1 MEKSLPRLN
10 TKNTKEDMLKAYN
23 ELVQRFQEKSSAQ
36 PEKKAEVARAA
47 EVALVEKTA
56 AYTVES
62 IIKNLADLNIN
73 LGKGLASLGEELTAE
88 AAKLVEIRQ
97 AITIESKKVE
107 ELHDIDLAANT
118 LEQLIQEHAN
128 RKAAFEAEI
137 AESEARFE
145 EEMAAKKSDWK
156 KEQDAYIA
164 AQKESEAR
172 LKKERDREKEEYEYT
187 LALARRKEKDL
198 YETQKAALQKALKE
212 ERQTQEQE
220 LAARETAVAAQEENL
235 AQLQKQVAGF
245 PKELSNAVE
254 QARREVQQAA
264 DAKAKQETLLAAKE
278 GEGEKKVAALKI
290 AALEEMV
297 SKQNAQIEALTRK
310 LEEANTQVQ
319 AIAVKAI
326 EGASNARA
334 LSTINEIAME
344 QAKNLSGKR

>member
-1 MEKSLPRLN
+1 VEKSLPRLN
-10 TKNTKEDMLKAYN
+10 PKNTKEEMIKAYN

-47 EVALVEKTA
+47 ESALVEKTA
-56 AYTVES
+56 SYTVES

-88 AAKLVEIRQ
+88 AAKLAEIRQ
-97 AITIESKKVE
+97 AIAIENKKLE
-107 ELHDIDLAANT
+107 ELHDIDVAANT
-118 LEQLIQEHAN
+118 LEQLIQEHAS
-128 RKAAFEAEI
+128 RKTAFETEMD
-137 AESEARFE
+137 ETEAHFE
-145 EEMAAKKSDWK
+145 EEMAAKKADWK
-156 KEQDAYIA
+156 KEQDAYVA
-164 AQKESEAR
+164 AQKEAEAR
-172 LKKERDREKEEYEYT
+172 LKKDRDREKEEYEYT
-187 LALARRKEKDL
+187 LALARRKEKDQ
-198 YETQKAALQKALKE
+198 YEAQKAALQKALKE
-212 ERQTQEQE
+212 ERQAQEQE
-220 LAARETAVAAQEENL
+220 LAARETAVAAQEEES
-235 AQLQKQVAGF
+235 AQLQKQVEAF
-245 PKELSNAVE
+245 PPQLNTAVE

-264 DAKAKQETLLAAKE
+264 DAKAKQEGLLTAKE
-278 GEGEKKVAALKI
+278 AEGEKKVSALKI

-297 SKQNAQIEALTRK
+297 ARQNVQVEALTRK